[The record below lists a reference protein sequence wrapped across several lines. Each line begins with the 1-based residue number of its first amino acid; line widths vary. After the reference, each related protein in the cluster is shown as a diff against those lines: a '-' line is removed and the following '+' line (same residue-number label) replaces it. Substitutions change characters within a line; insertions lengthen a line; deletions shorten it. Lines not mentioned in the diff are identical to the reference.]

1 MFQKKNAEVEEQIMQ
16 DVTDEQ
22 LCQITGGSLT
32 DGTLSMLGVTTST
45 VTGLVNSVNVSGIG
59 VNAAG
64 VSVSTPAVS
73 TSGLV
78 SGLL

>member
-1 MFQKKNAEVEEQIMQ
+1 MFQKKNTELEEQIMQ
-16 DVTDEQ
+16 DITDEQ
-22 LCQITGGSLT
+22 LSQVTGGSLT
-32 DGTLSMLGVTTST
+32 GEAFNVLGVTTST
-45 VTGLVNSVNVSGIG
+45 VTGLVNSVSVSGIQ

-64 VSVSTPAVS
+64 ASVSTPAIS